1 MKRLIIISTITLV
14 VIIGGIVLVN
24 YLNQRTISVTLPGSG
39 YSVDILNSDKKVTSL
54 ASSGDVRLADGEYVY
69 KVVGDGYASDPVA
82 FTVTREA
89 EPVTVE
95 ARYSSEKLDAL
106 LESERGSITNALVAR
121 YPDIFSNFSFY
132 QLKLYDQGEWA
143 AGILNQIVD
152 RRDSPDYY
160 RFVAHKVSGVWVIAV
175 PPQIAIERSAYPEVP
190 ADIVYSLYTDS
201 TPYAN

>member
-1 MKRLIIISTITLV
+1 MKKLIIIGVISLV
-14 VIIGGIVLVN
+14 AVIGGIVLVN

-39 YSVDILNSDKKVTSL
+39 YSVDILNSDKKIATL
-54 ASSGDVRLADGEYVY
+54 DSSRDVRLADGEYVY

-106 LESERGSITNALVAR
+106 LESERESIANALIAR
-121 YPDIFSNFSFY
+121 YPDIFSEFSFY

-160 RFVAHKVSGVWVIAV
+160 RFVAYKASGAWVIAV
-175 PPQIAIERSAYPEVP
+175 PPQIAIERSAYPDVP
-190 ADIVYSLYTDS
+190 ADILYSLYTES